1 MLFYW
6 FAEQRQQRLC
16 DATRPQPRPRSG
28 RRGPPLLAVVKA
40 QKLVVHQLFLAFFR
54 VVARGLVHELVVEVA
69 QHVRPRLH
77 RLEGRL
83 HPPVLGRRPVHLPE
97 EAVLA
102 QRGPVLPRPAAQ
114 PRARVHLEQVL
125 DQVARVRGQ
134 ALGARVPA
142 GQDGRAVLLLAAALG
157 VEGRVARVQL
167 EDKAP
172 ELPEVR
178 RQAVPL
184 ARQRLGGHVD
194 LRPAESGRA
203 PAAAQHLGES

>member
-40 QKLVVHQLFLAFFR
+40 QKLVVHQLFLAFFG
-54 VVARGLVHELVVEVA
+54 VVARGLVHELVVKVLE
-69 QHVRPRLH
+69 HVRPGLH
-77 RLEGRL
+77 GDEGRL
-83 HPPVLGRRPVHLPE
+83 QPPLLSIIPIDVAQKLMFPE
-97 EAVLA
+97 GGPILA
-102 QRGPVLPRPAAQ
+102 
-114 PRARVHLEQVL
+114 
-125 DQVARVRGQ
+125 
-134 ALGARVPA
+134 
-142 GQDGRAVLLLAAALG
+142 LAAAQTRADIDLQQVFYHVCCIWRHAFRKFVFPVQDG
-157 VEGRVARVQL
+157 LPVLLFPAPFDVEGRVARVQL